1 MRSFQKWYI
10 QINIVTP
17 IKNCITLSVVN
28 VQEVNA
34 VEIEKNTAENKAKLQ
49 TQALIYAV
57 EKYPLINRTKMMKF
71 IFFIDLY
78 VFNKTGNT
86 LFEDKYIRLP
96 NGPVPD
102 YGFRLTD
109 PNPNINEFHDSPFN
123 ILKIQT
129 KEDPKYYH
137 YQFTLKDG
145 IKSDLS
151 QFDRVQIDLM
161 NLTLQTM
168 MSYKTAYLSEL
179 SHSYKLWQNYLN
191 GSQINLIDFEL
202 NDEELEKLEIIL
214 NTRIYLTPMNYDPQK
229 ISETGQISR
238 KMPSQ
243 LPVYFNAKTK
253 EEITSLADNS

>member
-1 MRSFQKWYI
+1 MLDER
-10 QINIVTP
+10 
-17 IKNCITLSVVN
+17 
-28 VQEVNA
+28 
-34 VEIEKNTAENKAKLQ
+34 NTHVDKAELQ

-78 VFNKTGNT
+78 VFNKTEHT

-109 PNPNINEFHDSPFN
+109 PDPNVNEFHNSPFN
-123 ILKIQT
+123 VLKIQT

-137 YQFTLKDG
+137 YRFTLKEG
-145 IKSDLS
+145 VKSDLS
-151 QFDRVQIDLM
+151 KFDRVYIDLM
-161 NLTLQTM
+161 NLTLQTL
-168 MSYKTAYLSEL
+168 MSHKTAYLSNL
-179 SHSYKLWQNYLN
+179 SHSYNLWKNYLN
-191 GSQINLIDFEL
+191 GSEINLIDFEL

-229 ISETGQISR
+229 ITETGHISR

-253 EEITSLADNS
+253 EEITNLANNS